1 LRFAV
6 GFGEVG
12 FPFKRA
18 RELWKKRIEDLSLWR
33 IVDVCEEEDLAWE
46 VNVNE
51 VEALGDAVDLV
62 VLKVL
67 CVRERSGV
75 DVLSLGWNLDRT
87 AIRAIPRAP
96 VLYIVVRSILC

>member
-33 IVDVCEEEDLAWE
+33 IVDAWE
-46 VNVNE
+46 VNVKE
-51 VEALGDAVDLV
+51 VETFGDAEDRVL
-62 VLKVL
+62 LKVL
-67 CVRERSGV
+67 CVTERSGV
-75 DVLSLGWNLDRT
+75 DVVRLG
-87 AIRAIPRAP
+87 
-96 VLYIVVRSILC
+96 

>member
-33 IVDVCEEEDLAWE
+33 IVDAREEESLAWE
-46 VNVNE
+46 VNVKE
-51 VEALGDAVDLV
+51 VETFGDAEDRVL
-62 VLKVL
+62 LKVL
-67 CVRERSGV
+67 CVTERSGV
-75 DVLSLGWNLDRT
+75 DVVRLG
-87 AIRAIPRAP
+87 
-96 VLYIVVRSILC
+96 

>member
-33 IVDVCEEEDLAWE
+33 IVDVCEEESLAWE
-46 VNVNE
+46 VNVKE
-51 VEALGDAVDLV
+51 VDTFGDAEDR
-62 VLKVL
+62 VLLKDF
-67 CVRERSGV
+67 CVTERSGV
-75 DVLSLGWNLDRT
+75 DVVRLG
-87 AIRAIPRAP
+87 
-96 VLYIVVRSILC
+96 